1 MTTIDTISYTTSI
14 DYLKDIDFSKFK
26 TSTTYNPKN
35 GLKTTK
41 HYLLNKKIG
50 LNGITINEK
59 SDAIVINASSK
70 LLGKDY
76 KRGVSLN
83 TIEQFT
89 DEINK
94 MGLILDK
101 DYINDSNLFK
111 VDIKN
116 DLSLKKEVQAYI
128 NAMNHLTAPKFN
140 KTTYKTGISF
150 NESIITNPIRFVGY
164 NKGLEISS
172 AKNKDF
178 LKQYPTLINQLGDCL
193 RIESN
198 LRKIGTIRKYFG
210 SNSLIEI
217 LNYKSLNYEIF
228 NKIVGSQTNFKPIY
242 DTSKMTNTEEKNFA
256 QIYLLNNIYNGDFN
270 SILNHI
276 KEKLGKNT
284 KATYQRKQIKKH
296 LAIINN
302 SKSVETLDNIREIA
316 DALND

>member
-1 MTTIDTISYTTSI
+1 M
-14 DYLKDIDFSKFK
+14 
-26 TSTTYNPKN
+26 
-35 GLKTTK
+35 
-41 HYLLNKKIG
+41 
-50 LNGITINEK
+50 E
-59 SDAIVINASSK
+59 
-70 LLGKDY
+70 
-76 KRGVSLN
+76 
-83 TIEQFT
+83 
-89 DEINK
+89 
-94 MGLILDK
+94 
-101 DYINDSNLFK
+101 SNLFK
-111 VDIKN
+111 VDVKDDLRLKN
-116 DLSLKKEVQAYI
+116 EVLTYI
-128 NAMNHLTAPKFN
+128 NAMNLLTAPKFN

-172 AKNKDF
+172 TKNKDF
-178 LKQYPTLINQLGDCL
+178 LKQYPTLINQFRDCL

-210 SNSLIEI
+210 SNSLIDI
-217 LNYKSLNYEIF
+217 LSHRNLNYEIF
-228 NKIVGSQTNFKPIY
+228 NKIVDSQTNFKPIY